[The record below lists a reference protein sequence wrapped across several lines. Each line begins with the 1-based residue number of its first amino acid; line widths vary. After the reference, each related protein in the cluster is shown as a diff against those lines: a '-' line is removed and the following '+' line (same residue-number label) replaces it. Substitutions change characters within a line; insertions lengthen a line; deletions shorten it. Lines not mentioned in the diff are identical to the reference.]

1 MINFCDDAI
10 IICNN
15 NIKNKILKD
24 AFKEKRLFNYTF
36 YSIFIFYY
44 EFDLKKSHKK
54 REEL

>member
-36 YSIFIFYY
+36 YSVNNFKEKYY
-44 EFDLKKSHKK
+44 Y
-54 REEL
+54 